1 MVFLFFSYK
10 SGANKWQNI
19 NDRKGVI
26 YMPTVT
32 LQMGKGNTR
41 HNDRS
46 IKNQKYTTKSWD
58 VEKSHLNV
66 VYKNEDIQKVYK
78 ALFGDAL
85 DAYNDKIRKSSHPE
99 RVIDDYYKHILK
111 QSQKPSSKRNQ
122 VKPFIEFVATFGD
135 IYDKSN
141 PIVYPKIQAALDEYS
156 RDFAKRNP
164 TFYVFQEITH
174 RDEKGMDH
182 THFDVVPI
190 AKGGKNGLSLKVSL
204 SGALREM
211 GYTGRDAFA
220 HWHDN
225 EEKVMIQILEK
236 HGLEYKKGSGRT
248 EHLSKEQ
255 YLEAVALADEKVQRM
270 FNDLELPTMPNI
282 EKKINP
288 ITKSESIKLTTA
300 QFTEIQEVIKYQQT
314 QITALEAHNE
324 ALSNEKKKIE
334 VKYDKLKK
342 KPTNKLNEELQ
353 VQNETL
359 QAQNREL
366 QDIAAEVPQ
375 LREEVSKLRLLEKCF
390 YFVLTKI
397 NAVVVDKLIQMMP
410 ISENEKNEIKK
421 KLQDIKEA
429 MREKEQSKT
438 VDYKQINKSHH
449 TNAAKYRDIEK

>member
-1 MVFLFFSYK
+1 
-10 SGANKWQNI
+10 
-19 NDRKGVI
+19 
-26 YMPTVT
+26 MPTVS
-32 LQMGKGNTR
+32 LIKGEGNTR

-46 IKNQKYTTKSWD
+46 IKNQKYTSKSWD
-58 VEKSHLNV
+58 AEKSHLNII
-66 VYKNEDIQKVYK
+66 YKNEDIKNVYK
-78 ALFGDAL
+78 ELFGDAL
-85 DAYNDKIRKSSHPE
+85 DKYNDKIRKSSHPE

-111 QSQKPSSKRNQ
+111 QSQKTSTKKNQ
-122 VKPFIEFVATFGD
+122 VKPFYEFIATIGD
-135 IYDKSN
+135 MYDKEN
-141 PIVYPKIQAALDEYS
+141 PLMYPKIQAALDEYS

-164 TFYVFQEITH
+164 NFYVFQEITH
-174 RDEKGMDH
+174 RDEVGMDH
-182 THFDVVPI
+182 THFDIIPI

-220 HWHDN
+220 KWREN

-248 EHLSKEQ
+248 EHFSKEQ

-353 VQNETL
+353 VQN
-359 QAQNREL
+359 REL

-397 NAVVVDKLIQMMP
+397 NAVAVDKLIQMLP
-410 ISENEKNEIKK
+410 ISENEKNEIRK

-449 TNAAKYRDIEK
+449 TNNAKYREFEK

>member
-1 MVFLFFSYK
+1 M
-10 SGANKWQNI
+10 
-19 NDRKGVI
+19 
-26 YMPTVT
+26 
-32 LQMGKGNTR
+32 
-41 HNDRS
+41 
-46 IKNQKYTTKSWD
+46 
-58 VEKSHLNV
+58 
-66 VYKNEDIQKVYK
+66 
-78 ALFGDAL
+78 FGDAL
-85 DAYNDKIRKSSHPE
+85 EQYNDKIRHSSHPE

-164 TFYVFQEITH
+164 NFYVFQEITH

-182 THFDVVPI
+182 THFDIIPI
-190 AKGGKNGLSLKVSL
+190 AKGGKNGLSLKVSF

-220 HWHDN
+220 KWHEN
-225 EEKVMIQILEK
+225 EENIMIQTLEK

-248 EHLSKEQ
+248 EHLNQAQ
-255 YLEAVALADEKVQRM
+255 YEEAVALADKKVQRM
-270 FNDLELPTMPNI
+270 FNDLKLPTMPNI

-288 ITKSESIKLTTA
+288 ITKSESIKLTTS
-300 QFTEIQEVIKYQQT
+300 QYTEIQEVIKYQQT
-314 QITALEAHNE
+314 QISALEAHNE
-324 ALSNEKKKIE
+324 ALSEEKKKIE

-342 KPTNKLNEELQ
+342 RPTNELNEVLQMQNQELQ
-353 VQNETL
+353 E
-359 QAQNREL
+359 
-366 QDIAAEVPQ
+366 IAAEVPQ
-375 LREEVSKLRLLEKCF
+375 LKEEVSKLRLLEKCF

-397 NAVVVDKLIQMMP
+397 NAVAVDKLIQMLP
-410 ISENEKNEIKK
+410 ISENEKNEIRK

-438 VDYKQINKSHH
+438 VDYKKVNKTHH
-449 TNAAKYRDIEK
+449 TNNAKYREFEK

>member
-1 MVFLFFSYK
+1 
-10 SGANKWQNI
+10 
-19 NDRKGVI
+19 
-26 YMPTVT
+26 MPTVS
-32 LQMGKGNTR
+32 LIKGEGNTR
-41 HNDRS
+41 HNDRT
-46 IKNQKYTTKSWD
+46 IKNQKYTSKSWD
-58 VEKSHLNV
+58 AEKSHLNI

-78 ALFGDAL
+78 ELFGDAL
-85 DAYNDKIRKSSHPE
+85 EQYNDKIRHSSHPE

-111 QSQKPSSKRNQ
+111 QAQKPSKKKNQ
-122 VKPFIEFVATFGD
+122 VKPFYEFVATIGNM
-135 IYDKSN
+135 YDKSD
-141 PIVYPKIQAALDEYS
+141 PLEYPKIKAALDEYNRS
-156 RDFAKRNP
+156 FAIRNP
-164 TFYVFQEITH
+164 NFYVFQQITH
-174 RDEKGMDH
+174 CDEVGMDH
-182 THFDVVPI
+182 THTDIIPI

-220 HWHDN
+220 HWREN
-225 EEKVMIQILEK
+225 EEKVMIQIMEK
-236 HGLEYKKGSGRT
+236 HGLEYKEGSGRT
-248 EHLSKEQ
+248 EHFSKEQ

-288 ITKSESIKLTTA
+288 ITKSESIKLTPT
-300 QFTEIQEVIKYQQT
+300 QFTEIQEVIKHQQT
-314 QITALEAHNE
+314 QITALEVHNE

-342 KPTNKLNEELQ
+342 RPTNALNEALVEQNQELQ
-353 VQNETL
+353 E
-359 QAQNREL
+359 
-366 QDIAAEVPQ
+366 IAAEVPH

-397 NAVVVDKLIQMMP
+397 NAVAVDKLIQMLP
-410 ISENEKNEIKK
+410 ISENEKNEIRK

-449 TNAAKYRDIEK
+449 TNNAKYREFEK

>member
-1 MVFLFFSYK
+1 MRYGFSFSSVTK
-10 SGANKWQNI
+10 MGRI
-19 NDRKGVI
+19 NGRISTNRKGVI

-41 HNDRS
+41 HNDRT
-46 IKNQKYTTKSWD
+46 IKNQKYTSKSWD
-58 VEKSHLNV
+58 IEKSHLNII
-66 VYKNEDIQKVYK
+66 YKNEDIKNVYK
-78 ALFGDAL
+78 ELFGDAL
-85 DAYNDKIRKSSHPE
+85 EQYNDKIRHSSHPE

-164 TFYVFQEITH
+164 NFYVFQEITH

-182 THFDVVPI
+182 THFDIIPI
-190 AKGGKNGLSLKVSL
+190 AKGGKNGLSLKVSF

-220 HWHDN
+220 KWHEN
-225 EEKVMIQILEK
+225 EENIMIQTLEK

-248 EHLSKEQ
+248 EHLNKEQ

-270 FNDLELPTMPNI
+270 FNDMELPMLPSV
-282 EKKINP
+282 ESKVNP
-288 ITKSESIKLTTA
+288 ITKSETIKLTPA

-324 ALSNEKKKIE
+324 ALANEKKKIE
-334 VKYDKLKK
+334 VKYNKLKK
-342 KPTNKLNEELQ
+342 RPTNKLNEELQ
-353 VQNETL
+353 
-359 QAQNREL
+359 AQNKEL

-397 NAVVVDKLIQMMP
+397 NEVAVDKLIQMLP
-410 ISENEKNEIKK
+410 ISENEKNNIRQ
-421 KLQDIKEA
+421 KLQSIKEV
-429 MREKEQSKT
+429 MKEKEQSKT

-449 TNAAKYRDIEK
+449 TNNAKYRDREK

>member
-1 MVFLFFSYK
+1 
-10 SGANKWQNI
+10 
-19 NDRKGVI
+19 
-26 YMPTVT
+26 MPTVT

-41 HNDRS
+41 HNDRT

-58 VEKSHLNV
+58 AEKSHLNV
-66 VYKNEDIQKVYK
+66 VYKNEDIKKVYK

-164 TFYVFQEITH
+164 NFYVFQEITH

-182 THFDVVPI
+182 THFDIIPI
-190 AKGGKNGLSLKVSL
+190 AKGGKNGLSLKVSF

-220 HWHDN
+220 KWHEN
-225 EEKVMIQILEK
+225 EENVMIQILEK

-248 EHLSKEQ
+248 EHLNQAQ
-255 YLEAVALADEKVQRM
+255 YEEAVALADKKVQRM

-300 QFTEIQEVIKYQQT
+300 QYTEIQEVIKYQQT

-342 KPTNKLNEELQ
+342 RPTNELNEALTAQIQEL
-353 VQNETL
+353 E
-359 QAQNREL
+359 E
-366 QDIAAEVPQ
+366 IASEVPQ
-375 LREEVSKLRLLEKCF
+375 LRKEVSNLRLLEKCF

-397 NAVVVDKLIQMMP
+397 NAVSVDKLIQMLP
-410 ISENEKNEIKK
+410 ISENEKNDIRQ
-421 KLQDIKEA
+421 KLQEVKHTIQK
-429 MREKEQSKT
+429 KEQSKT

-449 TNAAKYRDIEK
+449 TNNAKYRDREK

>member
-1 MVFLFFSYK
+1 
-10 SGANKWQNI
+10 
-19 NDRKGVI
+19 
-26 YMPTVT
+26 MPTVS
-32 LQMGKGNTR
+32 LIKGEGNTR

-46 IKNQKYTTKSWD
+46 IKNQKYTSKSWD
-58 VEKSHLNV
+58 AEKSHLNII
-66 VYKNEDIQKVYK
+66 YKNEDIKNVYK
-78 ALFGDAL
+78 ELFGDAL
-85 DAYNDKIRKSSHPE
+85 EQYNDKIRKSSHPE

-111 QSQKPSSKRNQ
+111 QSQKPSTKKNQ
-122 VKPFIEFVATFGD
+122 VKPFYEFIATIGD
-135 IYDKSN
+135 MYDKEN
-141 PIVYPKIQAALDEYS
+141 PLMYPKIQAALDEYS

-164 TFYVFQEITH
+164 NFYVFQEITH
-174 RDEKGMDH
+174 RDEVGMDH
-182 THFDVVPI
+182 THFDIIPI

-220 HWHDN
+220 KWREN
-225 EEKVMIQILEK
+225 EEKVMIQIMEK
-236 HGLEYKKGSGRT
+236 HGLEYKEGSGRT

-314 QITALEAHNE
+314 QITALEAHND
-324 ALSNEKKKIE
+324 ALSEEKKKIE

-342 KPTNKLNEELQ
+342 RPTNELNEVLQMQNQELQ
-353 VQNETL
+353 E
-359 QAQNREL
+359 
-366 QDIAAEVPQ
+366 IASEVPQ

-390 YFVLTKI
+390 YYILTKI
-397 NAVVVDKLIQMMP
+397 NADKAIQLLP
-410 ISENEKNEIKK
+410 ISEEEKNEIRK
-421 KLQDIKEA
+421 KLQSIKEV
-429 MREKEQSKT
+429 MKEKEQSKT

-449 TNAAKYRDIEK
+449 TNNAKYRDIEK